1 LLKYAKFKYLLEKQA
16 LISNEYYIY
25 IGNFLSRTSILKD
38 ILKIENEIKKIQ
50 HNSQFRILSRNLRQ
64 LKSHYN
70 RGYISV
76 PSPDNFET
84 TIKVRKDSQEM
95 MELVTKY
102 QEKYDEFSERLFE
115 LQEMRKI
122 LRNKI
127 FC

>member
-1 LLKYAKFKYLLEKQA
+1 
-16 LISNEYYIY
+16 
-25 IGNFLSRTSILKD
+25 
-38 ILKIENEIKKIQ
+38 
-50 HNSQFRILSRNLRQ
+50 
-64 LKSHYN
+64 
-70 RGYISV
+70 V

-102 QEKYDEFSERLFE
+102 QERYDEFSERLFE